1 MKIYLILFL
10 FTLVFSLD
18 EDNHKW
24 VYKYGEGKAEGDRT
38 MRNLLGGK
46 GLGLH
51 DMCSIGVPVP
61 PGFTITTEVCTYYY
75 EHDKQYPKRLQGDIQ
90 EGMKHIERIVGKKFG
105 DEADPLLVSVRS
117 GARVSMPGMMD
128 TVLNL
133 GLNDKTVVGLHTKTG
148 NERFAYDSYR
158 RFIQMFGNIVMG
170 VPHSEFEKVLQ
181 GVKNKI
187 GVKLDTELK
196 TENLKEVISEYK
208 KLIKEKKGYEFPQ
221 DVQEQLKQAI
231 DAVFGSWNNPRAITY
246 RNIND
251 IPHTW
256 GTAVNIVA
264 MVFGNMGDTSATG
277 VAFTRNPST
286 GEKIFY
292 GEYLVNAQGEDVV
305 AGIRTPQQISN
316 AGKIAQHSELPSME
330 ESMPQMYKELN
341 DVREKLEKH
350 NKDMQDIEFTIQEG
364 KLYLLQCR
372 SGKRT
377 AKAAVKIAVDLV
389 EEGIVDKE
397 QALLLVDPN
406 SINQL
411 LHRQIDPQAKKN
423 ILSRG
428 LNASPG
434 AASGTIVF
442 TAEDA
447 EKKAASGPVILLR
460 EETSPDDITG
470 MHVAQGV
477 ITARGGM
484 TSHAA
489 VVARGMGAPCITGCG
504 EMVINFEK
512 KIVYFGNKQL
522 KEGDWISMSGD
533 TGEIYEG
540 QVPTIEPQISGDFET
555 IMKWADETRRMRIEA
570 NAETPKDAQQAR
582 DFGAEGIGLVRTE
595 HMFFD
600 PKRIVSMRKMILAN
614 TDEEKKKAL
623 DELLPYQTADF
634 EELFRIMD
642 GYPVTIRL
650 LDPPLHEFLPN
661 TDKDIKELAKEI
673 GISEE
678 DIRKRAVTLH
688 ELNPMLG
695 HRGCRLCISRPE
707 ITQMQGRAIFT
718 AAMNA
723 AKKGINVY
731 PQIMIPLAV
740 SKKEIQI
747 LKDILDKEK
756 AALEKE
762 NNCEIPYVFGTMIEL
777 PRACLRG
784 AELAQIAQF
793 FSFGT
798 NDLTQTTLGI
808 SRDDFSFRDCYK
820 DNGIFDSDPFAV
832 LDEDGVG
839 EMVKFA
845 VERGKSVQK
854 DLKTGICG
862 EHGGDPKSIQFADSL
877 GMDYVSCSP
886 FRIPIARLAAAQAVV
901 RNKKK

>member
-1 MKIYLILFL
+1 MNSLF
-10 FTLVFSLD
+10 
-18 EDNHKW
+18 
-24 VYKYGEGKAEGDRT
+24 
-38 MRNLLGGK
+38 
-46 GLGLH
+46 
-51 DMCSIGVPVP
+51 
-61 PGFTITTEVCTYYY
+61 
-75 EHDKQYPKRLQGDIQ
+75 
-90 EGMKHIERIVGKKFG
+90 KK
-105 DEADPLLVSVRS
+105 
-117 GARVSMPGMMD
+117 
-128 TVLNL
+128 
-133 GLNDKTVVGLHTKTG
+133 
-148 NERFAYDSYR
+148 
-158 RFIQMFGNIVMG
+158 
-170 VPHSEFEKVLQ
+170 
-181 GVKNKI
+181 
-187 GVKLDTELK
+187 
-196 TENLKEVISEYK
+196 ENY
-208 KLIKEKKGYEFPQ
+208 
-221 DVQEQLKQAI
+221 
-231 DAVFGSWNNPRAITY
+231 
-246 RNIND
+246 
-251 IPHTW
+251 
-256 GTAVNIVA
+256 
-264 MVFGNMGDTSATG
+264 
-277 VAFTRNPST
+277 
-286 GEKIFY
+286 IFY
-292 GEYLVNAQGEDVV
+292 N
-305 AGIRTPQQISN
+305 
-316 AGKIAQHSELPSME
+316 
-330 ESMPQMYKELN
+330 
-341 DVREKLEKH
+341 
-350 NKDMQDIEFTIQEG
+350 
-364 KLYLLQCR
+364 
-372 SGKRT
+372 
-377 AKAAVKIAVDLV
+377 
-389 EEGIVDKE
+389 
-397 QALLLVDPN
+397 
-406 SINQL
+406 
-411 LHRQIDPQAKKN
+411 RQIDPHAQKT

-447 EKKAASGPVILLR
+447 EKKAANGPVILLR

-504 EMVINFEK
+504 EMVIDFEK
-512 KIVYFGNKQL
+512 KIVYFGKKQL

-555 IMKWADETRRMRIEA
+555 IMKWADETRRMHIEA

-600 PKRIVSMRKMILAN
+600 PKRIVSMRKMILAD

-623 DELLPYQTADF
+623 DELLPYQTEDF

-650 LDPPLHEFLPN
+650 LDPPLHEFLPK
-661 TDKDIKELAKEI
+661 TDKDIQELAKEI
-673 GISEE
+673 GITED

-695 HRGCRLCISRPE
+695 HRGCRLGISRPE
-707 ITQMQGRAIFT
+707 ITQMQGKAIFT

-723 AKKGINVY
+723 AKKGIKVL

-756 AALEKE
+756 AAIEKE
-762 NNCEIPYVFGTMIEL
+762 NNCQIPYVFGTMIEL

-784 AELAQIAQF
+784 GELAEVAQF

-832 LDEDGVG
+832 LDEEGVG
-839 EMVKFA
+839 EMVKMA

-854 DLKTGICG
+854 ELKTGICG
-862 EHGGDPKSIQFADSL
+862 EHGGDPKSIQFADAL